1 MGKIL
6 DAEFR
11 KELYKNL
18 IEAGYEKAEAQ
29 KIVGKKYYG
38 ELHEEVKHDVDAFLN
53 GLVKEEFDTPF
64 DCETITKKVEELKKL
79 KEIVK

>member
-18 IEAGYEKAEAQ
+18 VEAGYEKTEAQ

-38 ELHEEVKHDVDAFLN
+38 ELHEEVKKEVDVFLN
-53 GLVKEEFDTPF
+53 ALVKEDFSVVF
-64 DCETITKKVEELKKL
+64 DCDSVTKKVEELKKL
-79 KEIVK
+79 KELLS